1 MNLNS
6 GQRSYLKSLAHHL
19 DPICYVGK
27 NGLTD
32 AVVKSIEVAFDA
44 NELLKLKFN
53 DCKKEKRELSAEIA
67 QKTDCCVVGIVG
79 NIAILYREHPDPEKR
94 EIELPR

>member
-1 MNLNS
+1 MELTS
-6 GQRSYLKSLAHHL
+6 AQRSFLKSKAHHL

-32 AVVKSIEVAFDA
+32 AVVQSVLLAFDA

-53 DCKKEKRELSAEIA
+53 DYKKEKRELSAQLAE
-67 QKTDCCVVGIVG
+67 TTGSVVVGIVG
-79 NIAILYREHPDPEKR
+79 NVATLYREHPDPEKR
-94 EIELPR
+94 AIQLPG